1 MNDNAK
7 TNAQLLSRLGIDSL
21 GLRRVGLLLEIG
33 KAPTLTIERYG
44 ISRSGEIKYDEPT
57 SIKRLEWKAIE
68 DDPQ

>member
-21 GLRRVGLLLEIG
+21 GLRRLSLLLKIG
-33 KAPTLTIERYG
+33 KAPTLTTERYV

-57 SIKRLEWKAIE
+57 LIKRLEWKAIE
-68 DDPQ
+68 GDAQ